1 MTPIFGNPRR
11 TTSHDHAPKHRQHGL
26 YWVTMRLRRVLKG
39 SAITGFMILCLLY
52 GRTSEA
58 QETTD
63 TATFSGLQVPRF
75 VSLKTDKVNLRAGPS
90 QNYPIKLVYV
100 RKGLPLEVI
109 AESELWRRVRDMDGE
124 EGWVHSATLDGAR
137 YLFVRG
143 DGSDRAVALRQD
155 PGRDAPIDSLAQPGV
170 IGQLNKCRIDWC
182 LMEAQGQTGWVHR
195 SLVWGVYADETIK

>member
-1 MTPIFGNPRR
+1 MTPIFGTPRGMA
-11 TTSHDHAPKHRQHGL
+11 SHDHALKRRRHGL
-26 YWVTMRLRRVLKG
+26 YWVKMCLRQVLK
-39 SAITGFMILCLLY
+39 SSTVTGIMILCLLY
-52 GRTSEA
+52 GGISEA
-58 QETTD
+58 QETTG
-63 TATFSGLQVPRF
+63 APTFSGLQVPRF

-90 QNYPIKLVYV
+90 RNYPIKLVYV

-137 YLFVRG
+137 HLFVRG

-195 SLVWGVYADETIK
+195 SLVWGVYADENIN